1 MMKEYARFDN
11 QSSENYLKE
20 YNLDREKTF
29 RYYLFPADDLA
40 AVYWGYIFEG
50 IKCRCVLVEDNYL
63 IFASSESAV
72 KSFARDYVH
81 GSVIRDAEWYRHLK
95 TRLAGKYNMAYFAR
109 TAEVLPFYTSL
120 TQGSWQQFPDSTSK
134 GTVCI
139 FYLGLAVVQRGR
151 YALYHSFSEY
161 SRDKG

>member
-95 TRLAGKYNMAYFAR
+95 PVWPENTIWLILPVRLR
-109 TAEVLPFYTSL
+109 
-120 TQGSWQQFPDSTSK
+120 
-134 GTVCI
+134 
-139 FYLGLAVVQRGR
+139 FYLFIPL
-151 YALYHSFSEY
+151 
-161 SRDKG
+161 

>member
-1 MMKEYARFDN
+1 M
-11 QSSENYLKE
+11 
-20 YNLDREKTF
+20 
-29 RYYLFPADDLA
+29 
-40 AVYWGYIFEG
+40 
-50 IKCRCVLVEDNYL
+50 LVEDNYL

-109 TAEVLPFYTSL
+109 TAEVLPF
-120 TQGSWQQFPDSTSK
+120 
-134 GTVCI
+134 